1 MPMSLM
7 IDGIATLTIVEST
20 MIRATPR
27 LMNTNTTQRLLSM
40 LSNIVAQAVR
50 LRIVNVPDAE
60 DWSLGRLL
68 STAARLI
75 EHDWNAWLAT
85 HDLTHAGLLALHA
98 LEGGPLTQRKLAA
111 ASRVEEQTMS
121 RVVAR
126 LERAGYVSRER
137 DPADRRRLV
146 IARTSQGSE
155 VFAKVQAAG
164 VSDHLVERWIDD
176 PQQFRAELVRLVSAG
191 RADVPK
197 DQDE

>member
-20 MIRATPR
+20 MIKATPR
-27 LMNTNTTQRLLSM
+27 LMKTKPTHRLLSM

-50 LRIVNVPDAE
+50 LRNVTVPDTE

-98 LEGGPLTQRKLAA
+98 LERGPLTQRSLA
-111 ASRVEEQTMS
+111 
-121 RVVAR
+121 
-126 LERAGYVSRER
+126 
-137 DPADRRRLV
+137 
-146 IARTSQGSE
+146 
-155 VFAKVQAAG
+155 
-164 VSDHLVERWIDD
+164 
-176 PQQFRAELVRLVSAG
+176 
-191 RADVPK
+191 
-197 DQDE
+197 